1 MNVPFFPLYDRVAV
15 AAAADWQYKPATIG
29 GVPVKYRKTLQIPFK
44 R

>member
-1 MNVPFFPLYDRVAV
+1 MKVPFFPLYDRLAV

-29 GVPVKYRKTLQIPFK
+29 GVPVKYRKTIQIAFK